1 MKQTFISALCALL
14 TFSYCASAADD
25 PSIKDPARSEIQ
37 ASMKKH
43 VDDLTVD
50 GTYHIYD
57 PTAGRLHRLKLDK
70 VHEGIVKKSDFYV
83 SCADFTDASGKKFDL
98 DFLVL
103 RDGENFKIAD
113 AVVHAVDG
121 EKRPYHLE
129 SK

>member
-1 MKQTFISALCALL
+1 MKQTFISALCTLL
-14 TFSYCASAADD
+14 TFSPCAFAADD
-25 PSIKDPARSEIQ
+25 PSIKDPARSEVQ

-57 PTAGRLHRLKLDK
+57 PTVGRLHRLKFDK
-70 VHEGIVKKSDFYV
+70 LHEGIVKKADFYV

-121 EKRPYHLE
+121 EKRPYQLE

>member
-1 MKQTFISALCALL
+1 M
-14 TFSYCASAADD
+14 
-25 PSIKDPARSEIQ
+25 
-37 ASMKKH
+37 
-43 VDDLTVD
+43 
-50 GTYHIYD
+50 
-57 PTAGRLHRLKLDK
+57 KLDK
-70 VHEGIVKKSDFYV
+70 LHEGIVKKADFYV
-83 SCADFTDASGKKFDL
+83 SYADFTDASGKKFDL